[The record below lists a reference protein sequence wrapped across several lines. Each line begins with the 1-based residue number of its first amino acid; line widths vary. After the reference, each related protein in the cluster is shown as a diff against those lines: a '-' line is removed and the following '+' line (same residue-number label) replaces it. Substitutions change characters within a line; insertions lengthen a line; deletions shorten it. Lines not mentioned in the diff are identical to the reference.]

1 MTPVLLPT
9 ITEAIAYYG
18 QRELLFQHRN
28 TGHWALADNRD
39 GILIDALTA
48 AGCWLAGA
56 GKDALDI
63 ERQIAD

>member
-1 MTPVLLPT
+1 MTPTLLPT
-9 ITEAIAYYG
+9 ISEAIAYYG
-18 QRELLFQHRN
+18 QRELLFQHRM

-56 GKDALDI
+56 GSKALEI
-63 ERQIAD
+63 ERELAD